1 MDIEKYLSNFFKGT
15 KNPSLK
21 AMKFLMDEFKHP
33 EDKLKAI
40 HIAGT
45 NGKGSVT
52 EIITNVL
59 INEGYTVGKF
69 IVINKIEEEIMG
81 SDAWLKDF

>member
-1 MDIEKYLSNFFKGT
+1 MNIEEYLSNFFRGT
-15 KNPSLK
+15 KNPSLN
-21 AMKFLMDEFKHP
+21 AMNYLMNEFKHP

-52 EIITNVL
+52 EMITNVL
-59 INEGYTVGKF
+59 IKEGYTVGKY
-69 IVINKIEEEIMG
+69 ISPHIM
-81 SDAWLKDF
+81 KE